1 MELES
6 ELAKEF
12 AQGTIHRAR
21 AMPQKSR
28 APINRK
34 QETDFFCLLLSAL
47 LLWERFDKWRRGGHD
62 F

>member
-1 MELES
+1 MDFEMDLDLES

-34 QETDFFCLLLSAL
+34 QETDFFCLLQF
-47 LLWERFDKWRRGGHD
+47 ER
-62 F
+62 

>member
-1 MELES
+1 LES

-34 QETDFFCLLLSAL
+34 QETDFFCLLQF
-47 LLWERFDKWRRGGHD
+47 EKWGNAE
-62 F
+62 